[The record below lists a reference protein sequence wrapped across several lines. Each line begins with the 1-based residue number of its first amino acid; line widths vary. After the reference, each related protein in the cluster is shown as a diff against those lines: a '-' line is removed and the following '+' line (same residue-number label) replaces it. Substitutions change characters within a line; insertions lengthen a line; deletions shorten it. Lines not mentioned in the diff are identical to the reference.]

1 MQKAFIIHGYG
12 ATPQDHW
19 FPWLAQ
25 QLQDAGL
32 AVSPPA
38 MPDAEQP
45 DFARWQEAF
54 ATHIGTADA
63 QTLFIA
69 HSLGTISLLHYL
81 SATRPAQLGGIVL
94 VAGFGARLPELP
106 TIGGFAIDAYIDQA
120 RLDDAALRALTPHTH
135 HLISSN
141 DYVVAPANSEA
152 LAARLGGTVHRV
164 ADAGHFLAADGITT
178 LPTVWQA
185 VQDCLHGRAG

>member
-1 MQKAFIIHGYG
+1 M
-12 ATPQDHW
+12 
-19 FPWLAQ
+19 
-25 QLQDAGL
+25 
-32 AVSPPA
+32 
-38 MPDAEQP
+38 
-45 DFARWQEAF
+45 
-54 ATHIGTADA
+54 
-63 QTLFIA
+63 
-69 HSLGTISLLHYL
+69 
-81 SATRPAQLGGIVL
+81 VL

-120 RLDDAALRALTPHTH
+120 RLDDTALRALTPHTH

-185 VQDCLHGRAG
+185 VQDCLHDRAG